1 MRFLA
6 IYRTTPERICAE
18 PDQKSMAEMQQLIE
32 RSMKAGTLLATGG
45 VLTNP
50 KGSSR
55 VRRAGSKITVKD
67 GPFTESKELIAGFA
81 ILEATSREH
90 AIEMASDFLQVAGDG
105 ESELFDL
112 MPPPP
117 IG

>member
-6 IYRTTPERICAE
+6 IYRTTPERIAAPPE
-18 PDQKSMAEMQQLIE
+18 ERYMAEMQQLID

-45 VLTNP
+45 VLPNP
-50 KGSSR
+50 KGSAR
-55 VRRAGSKITVKD
+55 VRRAGGKITVKD

-90 AIEMASDFLQVAGDG
+90 AIALASEFLEVAGEG

-112 MPPPP
+112 MQPPHA
-117 IG
+117 G